1 MGAVPYIEEHTVE
14 GFVRATALEL
24 WDLLTDPEAL
34 AEARSEITSIE
45 LLDGEMGEVGGRT
58 RTMLK
63 VGRTELML
71 TEETTA
77 AERPRLL
84 ARSAMNP
91 RVTSQWEWTLED
103 ADGGCKVIA
112 VSRLEAQLGALQR
125 WAVKRQHLS
134 RVKDANES
142 LHRQCEELSAYFD
155 ERRATTSFDI

>member
-1 MGAVPYIEEHTVE
+1 VAAVPYIEEHTVE

-34 AEARSEITSIE
+34 AEARSDITSIE
-45 LLDGEMGEVGGRT
+45 VLDGEMGEVGGRT

-63 VGRTELML
+63 IGRTELML
-71 TEETTA
+71 TEDTTV
-77 AERPRLL
+77 AERPTRI
-84 ARSAMNP
+84 ARSALNP
-91 RVTSQWEWTLED
+91 RVTSEWDWTLED
-103 ADGGCKVIA
+103 VDGGCKVTA

-134 RVKDANES
+134 RVKDATDG
-142 LHRQCEELSAYFD
+142 LHRQCEELSEYFD